1 MHNTAYFCL
10 RGSIRS
16 FPTVIVKGYIPNAV
30 FGVKVILRRVVFL
43 RSQTGLVI
51 VVQLTAPDSNSFP
64 RCNKRAIRSSPGD
77 LRKSRKISDQ
87 DQTSSENQ
95 GKYQS
100 SSRLAPKIEE
110 EIKPQNSSVHK

>member
-10 RGSIRS
+10 KGSIRS

-43 RSQTGLVI
+43 HSQTGLVI

-64 RCNKRAIRSSPGD
+64 RCNKSAIRSAPGY
-77 LRKSRKISDQ
+77 LRKSRKISDHH
-87 DQTSSENQ
+87 QTSSENQ
-95 GKYQS
+95 GKSQIS
-100 SSRLAPKIEE
+100 IRLGPKIKENLR
-110 EIKPQNSSVHK
+110 PASD